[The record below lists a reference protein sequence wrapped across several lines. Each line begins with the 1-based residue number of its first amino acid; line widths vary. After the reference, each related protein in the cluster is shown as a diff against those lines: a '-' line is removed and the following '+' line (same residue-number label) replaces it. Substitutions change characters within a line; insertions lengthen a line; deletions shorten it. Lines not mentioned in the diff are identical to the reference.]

1 MLNGLFYYVGNIV
14 LDISGISTKV
24 SHDNTWRSHFCYSGD
39 GHPSGDPGLSG
50 MADIQAKASASQA
63 YAWSKAF
70 VNTDIKC
77 PSFRTGI

>member
-1 MLNGLFYYVGNIV
+1 MKLYCWRILHDKIPLF
-14 LDISGISTKV
+14 
-24 SHDNTWRSHFCYSGD
+24 YSGD

-77 PSFRTGI
+77 PSFRKGI

>member
-1 MLNGLFYYVGNIV
+1 MLPGQIMAHPAAH
-14 LDISGISTKV
+14 V
-24 SHDNTWRSHFCYSGD
+24 SEGSESRIRSPLNPFLIAVMA
-39 GHPSGDPGLSG
+39 HPSGDPGLSG